1 MAALNQMLDHIAKLP
16 RSGHDVGQSLAFT
29 ASTGML
35 LPIYADFLNSSESVH
50 IKDHFFGRTQ
60 PLVTPALCDVDIYLD
75 WFFVPMTMLFTAW
88 GQVRWQI
95 TDFLSSFYEGTTLS
109 DPSQYPLFQM
119 NASYGFAGG
128 SAAYLNQAPPFY
140 NTPDAAADTIKYS
153 GDFECNGKAH
163 FRMLD
168 LLGFNPDG
176 VFQVNQAEVQATGAM
191 ANPTVFP
198 WKALAYQCIYQ
209 NYYRNDDY
217 EPRNVR
223 SYNVDNKFTGLSV
236 YEVAPDSALH
246 PFTLRYAD
254 YRKDYFTS
262 VKAAPITAGAN
273 ILGNT
278 LANLTEVPQWLQSK
292 GALYQDPTVISNP
305 PGGSLNN
312 FNGNGPTTIT
322 QVTSN
327 QQSFNPVYSTQALRS
342 MFALEKMLRITGR
355 ASKDYD
361 AQTLAHFGFKVPHDV
376 KHDITKLRT
385 SHGMLSI
392 GEVVSSANTFNGET
406 GSALGEI
413 AGKGYLTI
421 HNNKPTKFTAPV
433 DGALL
438 CIFRAI
444 PRQRIINAFDK
455 ENALAYRTD
464 LYIPEYDKLGMQPLY
479 NYEFDP
485 TAQGT
490 SEQAGW
496 QLRYQQFKQKP
507 DRASRVFTPFV
518 QNGINQYSAWVL
530 TRVGLRKPLTVAES
544 LKCPPTALN
553 SIMAVPYQSTVDTNT
568 FQFNGNPAASYYT
581 DPFICDFRADV
592 KKVSPMSPTGEPDMM
607 SF

>member
-1 MAALNQMLDHIAKLP
+1 MPINQMLDHIAKLP
-16 RSGHDVGQSLAFT
+16 RSGHDVSQSLAFT

-35 LPIYADFLNSSESVH
+35 LPIYTDLLNSSETVY
-50 IKDHFFGRTQ
+50 IQDHFFGRTQ

-75 WFFVPMTMLFTAW
+75 WFFVPMTMLFTGW

-95 TDFLSSFYEGTTLS
+95 TDWLSSFYETSALPSDLS
-109 DPSQYPLFQM
+109 KFPLFDHNSSFYQSFSSPSSI
-119 NASYGFAGG
+119 NST
-128 SAAYLNQAPPFY
+128 PPFY
-140 NTPDAAADTIKYS
+140 KS
-153 GDFECNGKAH
+153 GPRSSTVVDYGSMFECSGKSA

-168 LLGFNPDG
+168 LLGFNPEA
-176 VFQVNQAEVQATGAM
+176 VFQGFQSEVQISGIM

-198 WKALAYQCIYQ
+198 WKGLAYQCIYQ
-209 NYYRNDDY
+209 NYYRNDDF
-217 EPRNVR
+217 EPRSVS
-223 SYNVDNKFTGLSV
+223 SYNVDNQYSVSNFSRSYQSGLNP
-236 YEVAPDSALH
+236 YQ
-246 PFTLRYAD
+246 LRYAD

-273 ILGNT
+273 ILSST
-278 LANLTEVPQWLQSK
+278 LANLVQVPQWLEVGQGGFRTVSNINNNPNAFGSDGPAVVQTTNATG
-292 GALYQDPTVISNP
+292 GARSI
-305 PGGSLNN
+305 
-312 FNGNGPTTIT
+312 GN
-322 QVTSN
+322 
-327 QQSFNPVYSTQALRS
+327 TQAIRS

-392 GEVVSSANTFNGET
+392 GEVVSSADTFNGDS

-421 HNNKPTKFTAPV
+421 HNTKKTKFTAPV
-433 DGALL
+433 DGVLM

-455 ENALAYRTD
+455 QNAIAYRTD
-464 LYIPEYDKLGMQPLY
+464 LYIPEFDKLGMQPLY
-479 NYEFDP
+479 EYEFNP
-485 TAQGT
+485 SSQGT
-490 SEQAGW
+490 AGQVGW

-507 DRASRVFTPFV
+507 DRASRVFSPFV
-518 QNGINQYSAWVL
+518 SNGINQYSAWIL
-530 TRVGLRKPLTVAES
+530 TRLGIDTPTVAEA

-553 SIMAVPYQSTVDTNT
+553 SIMAVPYQTTVDTDT
-568 FQFNGNPAASYYT
+568 FQVNGNVAESFYT
-581 DPFICDFRADV
+581 DPFICDFRADI

>member
-1 MAALNQMLDHIAKLP
+1 MLDHVAKLP

-95 TDFLSSFYEGTTLS
+95 TDFLTSFYEGNVPS
-109 DPSQYPLFQM
+109 DPSQFPLFEM
-119 NASYGFAGG
+119 NQSYGFAGG
-128 SAAYLNQAPPFY
+128 SASYLNQAPPFY
-140 NTPDAAADTIKYS
+140 ATQDAAADTIKYS

-176 VFQVNQAEVQATGAM
+176 VFQVNQSTVQSVGAM
-191 ANPTVFP
+191 ANPSVFP

-223 SYNVDNKFTGLSV
+223 AYNVDNKFSGISK
-236 YEVAPDSALH
+236 YEVSPDSALH

-254 YRKDYFTS
+254 YRKDYFTT

-273 ILGNT
+273 ILSST
-278 LANLTEVPQWLQSK
+278 LKNLVTVPQWLDQ
-292 GALYQDPTVISNP
+292 
-305 PGGSLNN
+305 GSLSKIFGVFDPPATAGNTN
-312 FNGNGPTTIT
+312 SFNGLGP
-322 QVTSN
+322 SN
-327 QQSFNPVYSTQALRS
+327 TAVALSSGSRQSFTGLQSLRS
-342 MFALEKMLRITGR
+342 AFALEKMLRITGR

-444 PRQRIINAFDK
+444 PRQRIINVFDK

-496 QLRYQQFKQKP
+496 QLRYQQYKQKP

-553 SIMAVPYQSTVDTNT
+553 SIMAVPYQSTVDTDT

>member
-1 MAALNQMLDHIAKLP
+1 MPINQMLDHIAKLP
-16 RSGHDVGQSLAFT
+16 RSGHDVSQSFAFT

-35 LPIYADFLNSSESVH
+35 LPIYTDFLTSSET
-50 IKDHFFGRTQ
+50 IYIQDHFFGRTQ
-60 PLVTPALCDVDIYLD
+60 PLVTPALCDVDVYLD
-75 WFFVPMTMLFTAW
+75 WFFVPMTMLFTGW

-95 TDFLSSFYEGTTLS
+95 TDWISSFYEGNLPS
-109 DPSQYPLFQM
+109 DSSQYPLFQM
-119 NASYGFAGG
+119 NMSYYNTGEGLG
-128 SAAYLNQAPPFY
+128 SLSDNAPFY
-140 NTPDAAADTIKYS
+140 SFFSSSGVSAESSYS
-153 GDFECNGKAH
+153 SQFECLGKSH

-168 LLGFNPDG
+168 LLGFNPDA
-176 VFQVNQAEVQATGAM
+176 VFQTTLSEAQTSGSM
-191 ANPTVFP
+191 ANPNIFP

-217 EPRNVR
+217 EPRSVR
-223 SYNVDNKFTGLSV
+223 SYNVDSRFTGNAQYV
-236 YEVAPDSALH
+236 IYPDSSLH

-262 VKAAPITAGAN
+262 LKANPITSGSN
-273 ILGNT
+273 ILRST
-278 LANLTEVPQWLQSK
+278 LDNLVQVPQWLQSADSLF
-292 GALYQDPTVISNP
+292 GTRTPSNSNGNAFSGDGPSVVVALNSQLSTRYISN
-305 PGGSLNN
+305 
-312 FNGNGPTTIT
+312 TQTI
-322 QVTSN
+322 
-327 QQSFNPVYSTQALRS
+327 RS

-385 SHGMLSI
+385 SHGRLSI
-392 GEVVSSANTFNGET
+392 GEVVSSANTFDGSS

-421 HNNKPTKFTAPV
+421 HNTKKTKFTAPV
-433 DGALL
+433 DGALM

-444 PRQRIINAFDK
+444 PRQRIINVFDK
-455 ENALAYRTD
+455 QNAIARRTD
-464 LYIPEYDKLGMQPLY
+464 LYIPEFDKLGMQPLY

-490 SEQAGW
+490 SGQAGW

-507 DRASRVFTPFV
+507 DRASRVFSPFV

-530 TRVGLRKPLTVAES
+530 TRVGIRDSASVAES

-553 SIMAVPYQSTVDTNT
+553 SIMTVPYQPSIDSST
-568 FQFNGNPAASYYT
+568 FQFNGNPAASFYT